1 MQAFCQPC
9 CMASQRYRGVGHLKG
24 GGKYMNTVTNPW
36 ADNPEHKTIPLNIRR
51 CDLPDYKKEALSP
64 NDAIMDFA
72 SELEAFG
79 LKLTGLPELSGTIV
93 RVPTQDDKRGKKTGW
108 YILYD
113 GPILAGSFGD
123 FRAGDTGNTWSS
135 IEKSSMSSSQLVDYQ
150 NTIREARLRREAEL
164 LVLQKEAAHEAYNI
178 YMDGIPVADFKYL
191 VNKKLD
197 GTAMISTSEEYYL
210 GWMMLPL
217 HDEAGD
223 IVSLQFISETGQK
236 YFFTNGRIQGC
247 YNLVKGETDEIYIAE
262 GYATA
267 RTVTEAT
274 GKMCAVAW
282 NANNL
287 MAVAENIR
295 AKYPNSIL
303 IVAGDNDHETEIQ
316 GQLVNV
322 GFNKADMVAKTLGLK
337 AVFPVCEA
345 GESDFNDILVNHGLD
360 VVKLQLTNR
369 IEGLSEPL
377 PLRPPLPPSEAFP
390 VDELG
395 AIMTRAVKQIAFT
408 IQVPVAI
415 AAQSILANASLAVQG
430 HYDVEMLHGDIK
442 PTSMYFLSVLHSGG
456 RKSASDTMA
465 GKAIKEFEENSRNE
479 YKTCFNNYL
488 NRLDLWKV
496 ERNAILKNKNIKDK
510 EFELDAL
517 GLEPSAPMKPVVT
530 VPEPSAEALQKCLG
544 LERPSMGL
552 FSDEGGQ
559 FIGGYANSAE
569 KQLATV
575 TILSSI
581 WDGSPI
587 KRNRVLDGSSA
598 FYGRRLAIHLMV
610 QDGIANIM
618 SGNEQFRSQGI
629 LARFLI
635 AEPEPLIGK
644 RYYRDVKNNFDN
656 MKPYHDALTILLSK
670 ELPIVDD
677 NDWQL
682 TPEVLVISDEAKQEL
697 ITFSDEIEG
706 RQAPDKDL
714 NFIADF
720 ASKLVEHAVR
730 ISAVIQVI
738 EDPSSGQVS
747 AENVKH
753 GIALSRYY
761 LSEAVRIRKGAVSAD
776 IQKAELLLEWLKDSW
791 GDKNIYLSPIMNGG
805 PNSIRLKKDLMKV
818 ISVLE
823 DHKYLIRN
831 DEALTIDGSIRKE
844 TWKINY
850 R

>member
-1 MQAFCQPC
+1 MFNQPWGE
-9 CMASQRYRGVGHLKG
+9 GVPKS
-24 GGKYMNTVTNPW
+24 T
-36 ADNPEHKTIPLNIRR
+36 PLNIKRS
-51 CDLPDYKKEALSP
+51 DLPGYTKEEALDP
-64 NDAIMDFA
+64 NDTIMDFA
-72 SELEAFG
+72 NELEAFG
-79 LKLTGLPELSGTIV
+79 LKLTGLPEPTGSIV
-93 RVPTQDDKRGKKTGW
+93 RVPTQDDRRGKKTGW

-113 GPILAGSFGD
+113 GPIRAGSYGD
-123 FRAGDTGNTWSS
+123 FRSSDTSNTWSS
-135 IEKSSMSSSQLVDYQ
+135 IEKSSMSSSQLVEYQ
-150 NTIREARLRREAEL
+150 NTIREARERRAAEL
-164 LVLQKEAAHEAYNI
+164 LVLQKEAALEAREI
-178 YMDGIPVADFKYL
+178 YINGIPVADFKYL
-191 VNKKLD
+191 TNKKLD
-197 GTAMISTSEEYYL
+197 GIANVSTSDEYHN

-217 HDEAGD
+217 YDEAGE
-223 IVSLQFISETGQK
+223 IVSLQFISDEGQK
-236 YFFTNGRIQGC
+236 YFHSNGRIKGC
-247 YNLVKGETDEIYIAE
+247 YNLVEGETDEIYIAE

-287 MAVAENIR
+287 MAVAENIS
-295 AKYPNSIL
+295 AKYPNSI
-303 IVAGDNDHETEIQ
+303 ITVAGDNDHETEIQ

-322 GFNKADMVAKTLGLK
+322 GFNKANTVAKTLGLN
-337 AVFPVCEA
+337 AVFPICDK
-345 GESDFNDILVNHGLD
+345 GESDFNDVLVNHGLD

-369 IEGLSEPL
+369 IEGLPEPL
-377 PLRPPLPPSEAFP
+377 PLRPLLPPSETFP

-395 AIMTRAVKQIAFT
+395 AIMARAVKQIAFA

-415 AAQSILANASLAVQG
+415 AAQSVLANASLAVQG
-430 HYDVEMLHGDIK
+430 HYDVEMLHGDIR
-442 PTSMYFLSVLHSGG
+442 PTSIYFLSVLHSGG
-456 RKSASDTMA
+456 RKSASDSMA
-465 GKAIKEFEENSRNE
+465 GKSIKEFEENSRNE
-479 YKTCFNNYL
+479 YKTRFNNYS
-488 NRLDLWKV
+488 NRMDVWKS
-496 ERNAILKNKNIKDK
+496 ERNVILKDKNIVDK

-517 GLEPSAPMKPVVT
+517 GVEPMAPMTPVLT
-530 VPEPSAEALQKCLG
+530 IPEPTAEALQKCLG

-559 FIGGYANSAE
+559 FIGGYANSTE
-569 KQLATV
+569 KQLATA
-575 TILSSI
+575 TILSGI

-635 AEPEPLIGK
+635 AEPEPLIGN
-644 RYYRDVKNNFDN
+644 RFYRDVKNSFDN
-656 MKPYHDALTILLSK
+656 MGPYNDALERLLGR
-670 ELPIVDD
+670 ELPIVDES
-677 NDWQL
+677 NWQL
-682 TPEVLVISDEAKQEL
+682 KPEVLVISDEAKQEL

-706 RQAPDKDL
+706 RQSPDKDL

-730 ISAVIQVI
+730 LSAVIQVL
-738 EDPSSGQVS
+738 EDPTARQVS
-747 AENVKH
+747 AEKVKH

-791 GDKNIYLSPIMNGG
+791 DDKNIYLSPIMKGG
-805 PNSIRLKKDLMKV
+805 PNSIRLKKDLMKA
-818 ISVLE
+818 IRVLE

-831 DEALTIDGSIRKE
+831 DEAQSIDGSIRKE
-844 TWKINY
+844 TWKVNY